1 MSVTTQTSATRP
13 SVRIESGVAAVVL
26 DSPHS
31 GTDYP
36 ADFGL
41 APWLSADSPRLRDAE
56 DTHVEKLYSFAPAMG
71 VTLVQALFPRSYL
84 DANRAPDDI
93 DTALL
98 ASAWPT
104 ALPAASDKVRLGKGL
119 VWRLLEDGTEMYDR
133 KLNVA
138 EITGRVERCWQP
150 YHAAVA
156 QAIDAACATH
166 GYCLHINCHSMPA
179 VASPLSTLHPGE
191 QHPDFVI
198 GDRDGTTANPA
209 ITVALRE
216 FLLGQ
221 GYSVAVN
228 HPYKGVEL
236 VRRHSAPSLGRHS
249 LQLEINR
256 GLYMVEATRELTA
269 GFEPLKAHLRAMV
282 QWLQTLDPR
291 DLSR

>member
-1 MSVTTQTSATRP
+1 MPVATQISPTQP
-13 SVRIESGVAAVVL
+13 SVRIEGGAQPVVL

-56 DTHVEKLYSFAPAMG
+56 DTHVEKLYSFAPAMD

-84 DANRAPDDI
+84 DANRAHDDI

-133 KLNVA
+133 KLSVA
-138 EITGRVERCWQP
+138 EVTGRVERCWQP

-179 VASPLSTLHPGE
+179 VASHLSTLYPGE

-209 ITVALRE
+209 ITAALQE

-236 VRRHSAPSLGRHS
+236 VRRHSAPSLNRHS

-256 GLYMVEATRELTA
+256 KLYMNENTREMTA
-269 GFEPLKAHLRAMV
+269 GFAPLQATLQSMV
-282 QWLQTLDPR
+282 AWLIGLDPR
-291 DLSR
+291 DL

>member
-1 MSVTTQTSATRP
+1 MSVTTQISPTQP
-13 SVRIESGVAAVVL
+13 SVRIEGGAQAVVL

-84 DANRAPDDI
+84 DANRAPDDV

-119 VWRLLEDGTEMYDR
+119 VWRLLEDGTEMYGR
-133 KLNVA
+133 KLSVA
-138 EITGRVERCWQP
+138 EIAGRIERCWRP

-156 QAIDAACATH
+156 QAIDGAHAAH

-179 VASPLSTLHPGE
+179 VASHLSTLYPGE

-209 ITVALRE
+209 ITAALQE

-236 VRRHSAPSLGRHS
+236 VRRHSAPSLNRHS

-256 GLYMVEATRELTA
+256 KLYMNENTREMTA
-269 GFEPLKAHLRAMV
+269 GFAPLQATLQSMV
-282 QWLQTLDPR
+282 AWLIRLDPR
-291 DLSR
+291 DL